1 MNMNYVMKDKKI
13 SNQPSDY
20 DIGVLDRESL
30 KEVFEFHKSIPKY
43 VPTPLCEL
51 DDLSRLLGINKL
63 LVKDESYRFGLNAFK
78 VLGGAYAVAK
88 YIAHELNI
96 NSEALTFEKVTSDE
110 VRAKLKDIVFVTATD
125 GNHGRGVAWAANQ
138 LGLKSVVFMP
148 KGSSE
153 IRLENIR
160 KEGATASILN
170 LNYDD
175 AVRHATK
182 YAEDNNGVLV
192 QDTAWDGYELIP
204 KWILQGYTSLTQEIL
219 EQMKTIGIEKP
230 THVFLQAGV
239 GSFASSVVGCF
250 VEKFK
255 NEKPVCV
262 VLEPDQADCIYKSA
276 KINDGNPHAVTG
288 DLTTIMAGLACGEP
302 STISWEILRDHC
314 EAYVSCSDDMAALGM
329 RVLGNPLG
337 KDPRVI
343 SGESGAVGAGFIKVL
358 MEDESYYDL
367 KHHLGLNEES
377 IVLLIST
384 EGDTDPVHYRKVVW
398 DL

>member
-1 MNMNYVMKDKKI
+1 MCGI
-13 SNQPSDY
+13 RTRS
-20 DIGVLDRESL
+20 
-30 KEVFEFHKSIPKY
+30 
-43 VPTPLCEL
+43 
-51 DDLSRLLGINKL
+51 SRL
-63 LVKDESYRFGLNAFK
+63 
-78 VLGGAYAVAK
+78 
-88 YIAHELNI
+88 H
-96 NSEALTFEKVTSDE
+96 
-110 VRAKLKDIVFVTATD
+110 
-125 GNHGRGVAWAANQ
+125 
-138 LGLKSVVFMP
+138 
-148 KGSSE
+148 
-153 IRLENIR
+153 
-160 KEGATASILN
+160 
-170 LNYDD
+170 
-175 AVRHATK
+175 
-182 YAEDNNGVLV
+182 
-192 QDTAWDGYELIP
+192 
-204 KWILQGYTSLTQEIL
+204 LQIS
-219 EQMKTIGIEKP
+219 K
-230 THVFLQAGV
+230 
-239 GSFASSVVGCF
+239 
-250 VEKFK
+250 
-255 NEKPVCV
+255 
-262 VLEPDQADCIYKSA
+262 